1 MPQFNLFLIALEPC
15 SKQCV
20 MAAHFQTFQQFN
32 DPGLAS
38 AVADKLH
45 AQQIDCVVEKVKP
58 LLEPGFFRNTVEQ
71 TIHLKVRV
79 DDLDRAHEALE
90 EYYSRR
96 LQDVEPGYYL
106 LSFTDKELLEILA
119 KPDEWG
125 HFDYVLARALLAE
138 RGLEIPDETIGQM
151 KQQRL
156 LQLAREESE
165 EDEPDGL
172 VVFGEL
178 LDDFFRVVKKQMGKV
193 LKMR

>member
-1 MPQFNLFLIALEPC
+1 
-15 SKQCV
+15 

-38 AVADKLH
+38 AVADKLQ
-45 AQQIDCVVEKVKP
+45 AQQIDCIVEKVKP

-71 TIHLKVRV
+71 TIHLKVRA
-79 DDLDRAHEALE
+79 DDLEKAHKALE
-90 EYYSRR
+90 EHYGRR
-96 LQDVEPGYYL
+96 LQDVEPDYYL
-106 LSFTDKELLEILA
+106 LSFTDKELLEILS

-138 RGLEIPDETIGQM
+138 RGLEIPDETIGEM
-151 KQQRL
+151 KRQRL
-156 LQLAREESE
+156 LQLAREADPE
-165 EDEPDGL
+165 EEPDGL

>member
-1 MPQFNLFLIALEPC
+1 
-15 SKQCV
+15 
-20 MAAHFQTFQQFN
+20 MAVHFQTFQQFN

-38 AVADKLH
+38 AVADKLQ

-79 DDLDRAHEALE
+79 DDLDKAHKALE
-90 EYYSRR
+90 EYYQRR

-106 LSFTDKELLEILA
+106 LSFTDKELLEILV

-138 RGLEIPDETIGQM
+138 RGLEIPDETIVQL

-156 LQLAREESE
+156 LQLAREASA

-178 LDDFFRVVKKQMGKV
+178 LDDFFRVVKKQMGKM

>member
-1 MPQFNLFLIALEPC
+1 MPQFNLFLIAPEPC
-15 SKQCV
+15 SKQRV
-20 MAAHFQTFQQFN
+20 MAVHFQTFQQFN

-38 AVADKLH
+38 AVADKLQ

-79 DDLDRAHEALE
+79 DDLDKAHKALE
-90 EYYSRR
+90 EYYQRR

-138 RGLEIPDETIGQM
+138 RGLEIPDETIGLM
-151 KQQRL
+151 KQERL
-156 LQLAREESE
+156 LQLAREASAET
-165 EDEPDGL
+165 EPDGL
-172 VVFGEL
+172 VVFCHV
-178 LDDFFRVVKKQMGKV
+178 LDSFLGSAKNNQGRSQ
-193 LKMR
+193 

>member
-1 MPQFNLFLIALEPC
+1 
-15 SKQCV
+15 
-20 MAAHFQTFQQFN
+20 MAVQFQTFQQFN

-38 AVADKLH
+38 AVADKLQ

-79 DDLDRAHEALE
+79 DDLDKAHKALE
-90 EYYSRR
+90 EYYQRR

-106 LSFTDKELLEILA
+106 LSFTDKELLEILV

-138 RGLEIPDETIGQM
+138 RGLEIPDETIGQL

-156 LQLAREESE
+156 LQLAREASV

-178 LDDFFRVVKKQMGKV
+178 LDDFFRVVKKQMAKM

>member
-1 MPQFNLFLIALEPC
+1 MPQFNLFLIAPEPC

-20 MAAHFQTFQQFN
+20 MADHFQTFQQFN

-38 AVADKLH
+38 AVADKLQ

-79 DDLDRAHEALE
+79 DDLDKAHKALE
-90 EYYSRR
+90 EYYQRR

-106 LSFTDKELLEILA
+106 LSFTDKELLEILV

-138 RGLEIPDETIGQM
+138 RGLEIPDETIGQL

-156 LQLAREESE
+156 LQLAREASV

-178 LDDFFRVVKKQMGKV
+178 LDDFFRVVKKQMGKM

>member
-1 MPQFNLFLIALEPC
+1 MPQFNLFLIAPEPC
-15 SKQCV
+15 SKQCG
-20 MAAHFQTFQQFN
+20 MAVHFQTFQQFN

-38 AVADKLH
+38 AVADKLQ

-79 DDLDRAHEALE
+79 DDLDKAHKALE
-90 EYYSRR
+90 EYYQRR

-106 LSFTDKELLEILA
+106 LSFTDKELLEILV

-138 RGLEIPDETIGQM
+138 RGLEIPDETIGQL

-156 LQLAREESE
+156 LQLAREASA

-178 LDDFFRVVKKQMGKV
+178 LDDFFRVVKRQMAKM

>member
-1 MPQFNLFLIALEPC
+1 MPQFNLFLIASEPG

-20 MAAHFQTFQQFN
+20 MAVHFQTFQQFN

-38 AVADKLH
+38 AVADKLQ
-45 AQQIDCVVEKVKP
+45 AQQIDCVVEKVNP

-71 TIHLKVRV
+71 TIYLKVRV
-79 DDLDRAHEALE
+79 DDLDKAHKALE
-90 EYYSRR
+90 EYYQRR

-106 LSFTDKELLEILA
+106 LSFTDKELLEILV

-138 RGLEIPDETIGQM
+138 RGLEIPDETIGQL

-156 LQLAREESE
+156 LQLAREASA

-178 LDDFFRVVKKQMGKV
+178 LDDFFRVVKKKMGKM
-193 LKMR
+193 LRMR